1 MAGYKDYADGN
12 VLTAAELDGYL
23 QRQTVM
29 RFPTTTALT
38 SSLGISSG
46 VREHGMMA
54 WADNGAAGAGALYAF
69 SSALTAW
76 VPWQSP
82 ARAFTSQGNGNSVDW
97 TNGNAVQRGS
107 WRYMGGLVHWDW
119 WYAVGS
125 TSNLQSG
132 SFAWTLP
139 VNVHADL
146 ADGFPIGQLCMKDSA
161 GSGTWY
167 GRTVAPLG
175 NAAFCAAFNEAG
187 VRVSATN
194 PVAPTTGDQYS
205 INAKYPPATSVWLT

>member
-1 MAGYKDYADGN
+1 MAGYKDFVDGFP
-12 VLTAAELDGYL
+12 LYESELDGYL
-23 QRQTVM
+23 MRQTVM
-29 RFPTTTALT
+29 RFPTTAALT
-38 SSLGISSG
+38 GALGVASG

-54 WADNGAAGAGALYAF
+54 WADNGAGGSGALYAF

-82 ARAFTSQGNGNSVDW
+82 ARAFTSQGNSNSVDW

-125 TSNLQSG
+125 TSNLQTG
-132 SFAWTLP
+132 QYAFTVP
-139 VNVHADL
+139 VTIHADL
-146 ADGFPIGQLCMKDSA
+146 VDGFPIGQLVFKDTA
-161 GSGTWY
+161 GPTWY
-167 GRTVAPLG
+167 SRTVMPLG
-175 NAAFCAAFNEAG
+175 NGSFCAALTEAG
-187 VRVSATN
+187 VRLSTTT